1 MPNGPIFRF
10 IHDFRLQ
17 KPGRISGVLNSQG
30 EVWKEQRNFMVKTLN
45 TLGLRN
51 SSLEDM
57 VMEEV
62 EKFCQFLDAKRGSP
76 VQVVRLF
83 NLPVLSVLW
92 KMTTGDNVDYYDK
105 KLQALR

>member
-1 MPNGPIFRF
+1 MPNCPVFKL

-57 VMEEV
+57 EEV
-62 EKFCQFLDAKRGSP
+62 EKFCQCLEAKRDNP
-76 VQVVRLF
+76 VQVVGLF